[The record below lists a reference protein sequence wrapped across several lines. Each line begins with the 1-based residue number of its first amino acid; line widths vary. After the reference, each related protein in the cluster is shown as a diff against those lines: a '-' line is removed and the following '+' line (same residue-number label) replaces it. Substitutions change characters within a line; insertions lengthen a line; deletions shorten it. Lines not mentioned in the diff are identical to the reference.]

1 MVFFQAEIDITSSV
15 EGIPPIDF
23 FESRRAFFIPAYI
36 VLLGAEKSIASREGR
51 RLATYTLSTYLPT
64 SYLSTFSYLFGNL
77 VISSC
82 KLCLF
87 WKPSACE

>member
-51 RLATYTLSTYLPT
+51 RLATYTLSIYLPT
-64 SYLSTFSYLFGNL
+64 YLLF
-77 VISSC
+77 VPIWEPC
-82 KLCLF
+82 HIVV
-87 WKPSACE
+87 